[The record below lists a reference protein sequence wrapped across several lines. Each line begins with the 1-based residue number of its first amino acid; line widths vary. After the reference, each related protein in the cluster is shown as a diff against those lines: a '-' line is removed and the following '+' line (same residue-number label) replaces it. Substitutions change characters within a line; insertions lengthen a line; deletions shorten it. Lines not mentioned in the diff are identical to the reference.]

1 MIGTARVR
9 WFSLDKKFG
18 FVSLDSPAVDAFLHL
33 SVLKRAGYVSVP
45 AGTTLRVRVEE
56 DRGNLRVVEVLGV
69 DTSPALAG
77 EPAPVRTKRLT
88 GAQPGRLTPS
98 PRD

>member
-33 SVLKRAGYVSVP
+33 SVLKSAGYGSVP

-56 DRGNLRVVEVLGV
+56 DRGRQRIMEVLSA
-69 DTSPALAG
+69 DTRTAWAG

-88 GAQPGRLTPS
+88 GAQPARLTPS
-98 PRD
+98 RD

>member
-1 MIGTARVR
+1 MIESARVR
-9 WFSLDKKFG
+9 WFSLDRKFG
-18 FVSLDSPAVDAFLHL
+18 FVSLDSPAADAFLPL
-33 SVLKRAGYVSVP
+33 SVLKSAGYGSVP
-45 AGTTLRVRVEE
+45 AGSSMQVRVEE
-56 DRGNLRVVEVLGV
+56 DRGNLRVMEVLGM

-77 EPAPVRTKRLT
+77 EPAPVRTKRPA